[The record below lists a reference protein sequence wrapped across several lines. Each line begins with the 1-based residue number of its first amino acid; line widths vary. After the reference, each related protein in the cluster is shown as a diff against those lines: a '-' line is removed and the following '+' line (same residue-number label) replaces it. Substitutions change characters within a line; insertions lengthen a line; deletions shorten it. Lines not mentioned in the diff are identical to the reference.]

1 MPEAS
6 KLALLREDIDRNSRR
21 IKAVLNDA
29 GMRREF
35 FKGIPDD
42 EEKAVKAFVSQ
53 NQENALKTKPK
64 VTTAADRVVTVDDD
78 ERGRGRRPG
87 VAMAGEGRS
96 PRPCWADPFP
106 QTLPRLCGPWDAGRT
121 EFGLRRVFAAP
132 SRGYKQDNENIELL
146 RLRNFTVGKPL
157 PDAVL
162 LSPNAQD
169 TIAELVGIMVPFVRI
184 PSICTPSLS
193 LSLVRPSPYH
203 TLLSGPYPPP
213 ERHVSFGAIRVCG

>member
-64 VTTAADRVVTVDDD
+64 VGSV
-78 ERGRGRRPG
+78 
-87 VAMAGEGRS
+87 
-96 PRPCWADPFP
+96 
-106 QTLPRLCGPWDAGRT
+106 
-121 EFGLRRVFAAP
+121 
-132 SRGYKQDNENIELL
+132 
-146 RLRNFTVGKPL
+146 
-157 PDAVL
+157 
-162 LSPNAQD
+162 
-169 TIAELVGIMVPFVRI
+169 
-184 PSICTPSLS
+184 LS
-193 LSLVRPSPYH
+193 LALDMPSKAHPQQ
-203 TLLSGPYPPP
+203 SSVSSSPPP
-213 ERHVSFGAIRVCG
+213 